1 MQKKDGWKTLTC
13 GTTLPKTGYHN
24 YMYYSAEK
32 DAKKMVKNQVRM
44 MKRNMVVIEILQE
57 SLKWPKT
64 GMSLLLMTRL
74 ISQTGNGVTVSMIL
88 LSSMVSGMNSQL

>member
-32 DAKKMVKNQVRM
+32 DAKKNGEESGSDDEEEYGRHRDPSRVFKMAKNGWEPL
-44 MKRNMVVIEILQE
+44 IDDSTYLPDW
-57 SLKWPKT
+57 KWCYCLHDSAKFD
-64 GMSLLLMTRL
+64 G
-74 ISQTGNGVTVSMIL
+74 QWDE
-88 LSSMVSGMNSQL
+88 